1 MKNKFFKILVTVFV
15 LMLLLS
21 QSVFAVPAV
30 TEVIQNPHYTQ
41 VIIKPS
47 TPTEDIVLYASFKNP
62 PAKEGRGNPEYI
74 YTGEKVM
81 PEVIAK
87 KYDGSIA
94 SPSEY
99 IVTYDED
106 CDKCGWHRVSVEYL
120 KNGYKNT
127 LVYEV
132 VPGETT
138 RVDMTAKGG
147 KVTLSWSAVKGAN
160 AYRVYKKNSSGQMTE
175 VWLPNGEI
183 AAEGLSRTFTD
194 LEAGK
199 TYEMGIMA
207 LDQIHAMPTNQLKT
221 FKFTVPKSGEGT
233 LNLVPGINPTTS
245 PKTTK
250 PTTAKTTTQTTT
262 ELTTTT
268 TTTETTTE
276 STTLAESTT
285 ESTKPVTTTGN
296 TNPDKTDSDNNPSK
310 TVLIFVGSAVV
321 VIIAV
326 IAIAVILKKK
336 K

>member
-1 MKNKFFKILVTVFV
+1 MKNRFFKALVIVFTLAV
-15 LMLLLS
+15 LLS
-21 QSVFAVPAV
+21 QSAFAVPAV
-30 TEVIQNPHYTQ
+30 TEVIENPHYTQ

-47 TPTEDIVLYASFKNP
+47 KPTEDIVLYASFKDSS
-62 PAKEGRGNPEYI
+62 ADEGRGNPEFI
-74 YTGEKVM
+74 YTGAKVM

-99 IVTYDED
+99 TVTYDED
-106 CDKCGWHRVSVEYL
+106 CDKCGWHYVSVEYL

-132 VPGETT
+132 VPGMTT

-160 AYRVYKKNSSGQMTE
+160 AYRVCKKNSEGVMAE
-175 VWLPNGEI
+175 VKLPNGEF
-183 AAEGLSRTFTD
+183 ADPALSRTFTD
-194 LEAGK
+194 LEPGK

-233 LNLVPGINPTTS
+233 LNLVPGINPTTA

-250 PTTAKTTTQTTT
+250 PDTEKTTKPTT

-276 STTLAESTT
+276 LTTAKTTIT
-285 ESTKPVTTTGN
+285 ESTKPLTTAGN
-296 TNPDKTDSDNNPSK
+296 AKPDKTDSDNNSSK
-310 TVLIFVGSAVV
+310 TVLIFVGSAAAVIVAAIVV
-321 VIIAV
+321 FVII
-326 IAIAVILKKK
+326 KKK